1 MRRPCFKARRD
12 DRMSTTR
19 PNQGAWSTR
28 QSAHRR
34 SHGRRGIPPCRQ
46 RQAGLQGGVTTAA
59 PIPTAD
65 EIVRASRAL
74 VRVGFERLAAE
85 RVIPTSRYH
94 PWIWVGRDYE
104 GAVLMHTPEFT
115 QLEDMLNRAYPA
127 RFDDPLK
134 RQHAEFSNSY
144 IFHMIEAAVRRCADD
159 GDYGVDSQ
167 GVTRSIE
174 EMIAILDE
182 PHHGLAV
189 VRAMS
194 HIATVDGQAVTID
207 GIEVVP
213 EPSRQAFDFLVDQ
226 CRQRIPA
233 AGGAFNRERPHVFA
247 HPHAVIAVATSTAD
261 DPDMFGVLD
270 QASHRLDRFVCLL
283 RLLTGTTARPQFEV
297 RGSAKLAGPIHAQ
310 VDTFGSGGI
319 TLTPFVRRTATLDAS
334 FDAPIRALGDLLQGA
349 QVKREQMATTSLDV
363 AIGRYTRSYQT
374 DGLDSIVDLA
384 TALEAILIDEADGTE
399 GITARLRNRAAALLA
414 TVDDPPANVFNDVS
428 AFYSLRSTLVHG
440 GNLRE
445 RTLRTKVLGITTIT
459 ATDMFGIAAAEA
471 VDRMRDLVRRAI
483 LARLC
488 LAGGNEPLWP
498 FNPAKG
504 MDVVFADDQSRER
517 MRRSWTY
524 ALARFGAASAA
535 ETLGT
540 PGQVMVEDY
549 SQPDPPPVEG

>member
-1 MRRPCFKARRD
+1 M
-12 DRMSTTR
+12 TT
-19 PNQGAWSTR
+19 
-28 QSAHRR
+28 
-34 SHGRRGIPPCRQ
+34 
-46 RQAGLQGGVTTAA
+46 VD

-104 GAVLMHTPEFT
+104 GAVFMHTPEFT

-134 RQHAEFSNSY
+134 RRHAEFSSSY

-159 GDYGVDSQ
+159 GDYGEDSQ
-167 GVTRSIE
+167 GVGSSIE
-174 EMIAILDE
+174 EMISILDA

-194 HIATVDGQAVTID
+194 HIATGDRQAVTID
-207 GIEVVP
+207 DVEVVP
-213 EPSRQAFDFLVDQ
+213 EPSRHAFDFLVDQ
-226 CRQRIPA
+226 CRQRIPGT
-233 AGGAFNRERPHVFA
+233 GGAFNRERPHVFA
-247 HPHAVIAVATSTAD
+247 HPHAVIAVGANTANE
-261 DPDMFGVLD
+261 PDMFGVLD

-283 RLLTGTTARPQFEV
+283 RLLTGTTARAQFEV
-297 RGSAKLAGPIHAQ
+297 RGSGKLAGPIHAQ
-310 VDTFGSGGI
+310 VHTFGSDGI

-334 FDAPIRALGDLLQGA
+334 FDASIRALGELLDGA
-349 QVKREQMATTSLDV
+349 QLKREQMVATSLDV
-363 AIGRYTRSYQT
+363 AIGRYNRSYRT
-374 DGLDSIVDLA
+374 DGLDTIVDLA
-384 TALEAILIDEADGTE
+384 TALEAILIDEADGTG

-414 TVDDPPANVFNDVS
+414 TAADAPANVFNDVN
-428 AFYSLRSTLVHG
+428 AFYNLRSTLVHG
-440 GNLRE
+440 GNLKE
-445 RTLRTKVLGITTIT
+445 KTLRTKVLGITTVT

-504 MDVVFADDQSRER
+504 MDVVFADDQARER
-517 MRRSWTY
+517 MRRSWTD
-524 ALARFGAASAA
+524 ALARIGAASAA
-535 ETLGT
+535 ESLGT

-549 SQPDPPPVEG
+549 GQPDPPAVES